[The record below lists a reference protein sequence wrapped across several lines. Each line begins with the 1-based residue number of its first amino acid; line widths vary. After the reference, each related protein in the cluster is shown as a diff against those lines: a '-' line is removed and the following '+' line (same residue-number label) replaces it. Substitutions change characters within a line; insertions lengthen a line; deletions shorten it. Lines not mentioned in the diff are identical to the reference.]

1 MSDDTGGVA
10 LINSNN
16 FGLFF
21 ERLAQDA
28 ATYYSLGY
36 HAAPGSEGRYLPVEV
51 RVKRRG
57 AQVRTRSGIRVRSS
71 QQRLEQGVMS
81 ALALGHQNDDFPA
94 ELSFGASTP
103 RDNGLYAV
111 PLSVRIPLADVT
123 LVPGPTEWVGRLR
136 LAVQARDARGEL
148 SPLNSGEPLELRIP
162 AAEVE
167 AARRQHVTWSV
178 ELLMQRGRHELAV
191 GLADL
196 LSDQFE
202 ISLGTVSVPSS

>member
-1 MSDDTGGVA
+1 
-10 LINSNN
+10 
-16 FGLFF
+16 
-21 ERLAQDA
+21 
-28 ATYYSLGY
+28 
-36 HAAPGSEGRYLPVEV
+36 
-51 RVKRRG
+51 
-57 AQVRTRSGIRVRSS
+57 
-71 QQRLEQGVMS
+71 
-81 ALALGHQNDDFPA
+81 
-94 ELSFGASTP
+94 
-103 RDNGLYAV
+103 
-111 PLSVRIPLADVT
+111 
-123 LVPGPTEWVGRLR
+123 VGRLR